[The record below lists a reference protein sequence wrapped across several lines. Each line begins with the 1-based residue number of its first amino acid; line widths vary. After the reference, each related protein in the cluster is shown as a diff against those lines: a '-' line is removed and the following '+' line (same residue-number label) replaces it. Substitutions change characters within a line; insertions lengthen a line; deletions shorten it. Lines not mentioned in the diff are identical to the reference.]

1 VFITIIMLVL
11 RVGILPRGNDTAA
24 LENIDFVMIAR
35 DWIERGARS
44 ALA

>member
-11 RVGILPRGNDTAA
+11 RAGILPCGNDTAA
-24 LENIDFVMIAR
+24 LETIDFVMTAR
-35 DWIERGARS
+35 DWIERGASS